1 MIVLGI
7 LCLIIM
13 VFILLNYRYKNS
25 FYYQN
30 LVEFENRP
38 VRKIYWSDKIKMVN
52 LGSVHAR
59 FAFQYFKNEGVSL
72 ARAPQSLYYDIQLL
86 ENYSKHIPRDTIV
99 VAFFPI
105 CLFALKNFTSLNQ
118 IAKYYY
124 ELPKDRIEKYSL
136 LKYIIAVKY
145 PILYAGKKAIYSIVN
160 RKIDS
165 EWSYQKC
172 VVSEERLKKIA
183 QEHCDVW
190 KKQFQLENLT
200 DADTTHLIPC
210 FEYNRKLLERL
221 VDKCK
226 AQGWKLVFVTGP
238 MARQMNEMF
247 SEKFLQNFYYSNFQ
261 DIAEKNN
268 VLHLDYRLDDTFQD
282 DNNLFW
288 NGVDWLSETGRRV
301 FMEKLENDLYKNGYW
316 EGEQP

>member
-99 VAFFPI
+99 VAFFSYWFI
-105 CLFALKNFTSLNQ
+105 CFKKL
-118 IAKYYY
+118 
-124 ELPKDRIEKYSL
+124 
-136 LKYIIAVKY
+136 YIIESNCKV
-145 PILYAGKKAIYSIVN
+145 
-160 RKIDS
+160 
-165 EWSYQKC
+165 
-172 VVSEERLKKIA
+172 
-183 QEHCDVW
+183 
-190 KKQFQLENLT
+190 
-200 DADTTHLIPC
+200 
-210 FEYNRKLLERL
+210 LL
-221 VDKCK
+221 
-226 AQGWKLVFVTGP
+226 
-238 MARQMNEMF
+238 
-247 SEKFLQNFYYSNFQ
+247 
-261 DIAEKNN
+261 
-268 VLHLDYRLDDTFQD
+268 
-282 DNNLFW
+282 
-288 NGVDWLSETGRRV
+288 
-301 FMEKLENDLYKNGYW
+301 
-316 EGEQP
+316 

>member
-1 MIVLGI
+1 M
-7 LCLIIM
+7 
-13 VFILLNYRYKNS
+13 
-25 FYYQN
+25 
-30 LVEFENRP
+30 
-38 VRKIYWSDKIKMVN
+38 
-52 LGSVHAR
+52 
-59 FAFQYFKNEGVSL
+59 
-72 ARAPQSLYYDIQLL
+72 
-86 ENYSKHIPRDTIV
+86 
-99 VAFFPI
+99 
-105 CLFALKNFTSLNQ
+105 
-118 IAKYYY
+118 
-124 ELPKDRIEKYSL
+124 
-136 LKYIIAVKY
+136 
-145 PILYAGKKAIYSIVN
+145 
-160 RKIDS
+160 
-165 EWSYQKC
+165 
-172 VVSEERLKKIA
+172 
-183 QEHCDVW
+183 
-190 KKQFQLENLT
+190 T

-316 EGEQP
+316 EGDQP